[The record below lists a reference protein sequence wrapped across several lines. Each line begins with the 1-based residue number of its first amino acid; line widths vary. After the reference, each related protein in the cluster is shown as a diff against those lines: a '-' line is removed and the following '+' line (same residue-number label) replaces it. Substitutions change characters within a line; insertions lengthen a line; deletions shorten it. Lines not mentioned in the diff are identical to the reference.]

1 MTLTLTAEQEQALLA
16 QPNQPLQ
23 LVGQS
28 PTKTW
33 YVITSEQFEAIHA
46 AFSEAEF
53 RPEEMYPLIAKTA
66 ADAGWA
72 DPIMDDYDTYHGQE
86 N

>member
-1 MTLTLTAEQEQALLA
+1 
-16 QPNQPLQ
+16 
-23 LVGQS
+23 
-28 PTKTW
+28 
-33 YVITSEQFEAIHA
+33 
-46 AFSEAEF
+46 
-53 RPEEMYPLIAKTA
+53 MYPLIAKTA